1 MPNDIL
7 KLGDKRILLAG
18 PITSFSY
25 EIGHSFTTQGASI
38 CFFTPDIEKAQ
49 RISDTLNDARE
60 IHRNYGRAC
69 AAAMDLDAQPFTRS
83 LATAIQS
90 INGLD
95 VFIDAMNFLNPLKVR
110 AEIQT
115 EMLNE
120 VERIFTERRRGRLLL
135 LLDNFL
141 LTQKTYEDTFGKYRK
156 YSSDW
161 IMQNKMSLLQK
172 NIVAHTLQISL
183 TEDCLI
189 FLNPQIPLNESLKK
203 ITSEQFP
210 LKISKPDNISK
221 ALLAASGDLMSS
233 VLPCEIFIH

>member
-38 CFFTPDIEKAQ
+38 CFYTPDIEKGQ

-60 IHRNYGRAC
+60 IHRNYGRAV
-69 AAAMDLDAQPFTRS
+69 AAPMDFQPGSKS

-95 VFIDAMNFLNPLKVR
+95 VYIDALNFLNSQTVR
-110 AEIQT
+110 PEIQP
-115 EMLNE
+115 ELFNE
-120 VERIFTERRRGRLLL
+120 VEKIFTERQRGRAILLV
-135 LLDNFL
+135 DNFL
-141 LTQKTYEDTFGKYRK
+141 LTQKMYEDGFGKYRK
-156 YSSDW
+156 AALDW
-161 IMQNKMSLLQK
+161 VNQNKMALLQK
-172 NIVAHTLQISL
+172 NIVTHTLHATL
-183 TEDCLI
+183 TEDCLL
-189 FLNPQIPLNESLKK
+189 FLNPQLTLNESLKK

-210 LKISKPDNISK
+210 LKITKPDNISK
-221 ALLAASGDLMSS
+221 ALLAMSGDLMSS
-233 VLPCEIFIH
+233 VLPCDLFVQ